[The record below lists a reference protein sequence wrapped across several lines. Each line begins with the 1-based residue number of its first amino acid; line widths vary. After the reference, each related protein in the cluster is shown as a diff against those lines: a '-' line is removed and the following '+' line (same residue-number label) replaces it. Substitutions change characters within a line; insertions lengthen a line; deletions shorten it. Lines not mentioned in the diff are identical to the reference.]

1 MTELHSRS
9 SAERHRP
16 HEQRDSPDS
25 HSRGWADIYSSRI
38 ERPDPSV
45 YQPGQSAHQ
54 FVQKH
59 LHGTELYDSAESQ
72 AGAHR
77 LHAAAGADRG
87 HIDKAAG
94 SERSALA
101 SPAEVQRKREVHD
114 TGAKIADH
122 LKKDPHDFKHVF
134 DELDEIRKKDPRHL
148 SENLGEIN
156 QSLHEKGLLKGMAI
170 VRDNRDGHDGWA
182 VVAEDRSNV
191 NPRHNKTM
199 VSTSH
204 SAEESSTLKHH
215 YSSMHYRRGHYNGWH
230 QSVEGGGGAHGGYDK
245 HAVGGHVPPGARREL
260 IEKAL
265 QLAGVPVTEQN
276 ISAVNKIVTRESG
289 WNPNIT
295 NNWDINAKRG
305 HPSTGLMQTIPSTF
319 SRYALPGMN
328 NNIHDPLS
336 NLVAGIRYAEARYGR
351 HGLSGVAKVASR
363 PGGY

>member
-9 SAERHRP
+9 SLERRHP
-16 HEQRDSPDS
+16 HEDRDSANS
-25 HSRGWADIYSSRI
+25 HARGWADVYSSRI
-38 ERPDPSV
+38 ERPNPSV
-45 YQPGQSAHQ
+45 YQPGQSAHE

-59 LHGTELYDSAESQ
+59 LHGTELYDSAETKGGTNRSH
-72 AGAHR
+72 G
-77 LHAAAGADRG
+77 AAGGDKGRSDRAG
-87 HIDKAAG
+87 G
-94 SERSALA
+94 SERSALGA
-101 SPAEVQRKREVHD
+101 PDDTQRKREVHE

-122 LKKDPHDFKHVF
+122 LKKDPHDFKYVF
-134 DELDEIRKKDPRHL
+134 GELDALHKKDPAHL
-148 SENLGEIN
+148 GENLREVN
-156 QSLHEKGLLKGMAI
+156 DALHEKGLLKGMSI
-170 VRDNRDGHDGWA
+170 VRDNRDGHEGWA
-182 VVAEDRSNV
+182 VVAEDKSNV
-191 NPRHNKTM
+191 NPKHNRTM

-204 SAEESSTLKHH
+204 EAHESSTLKHH

-230 QSVEGGGGAHGGYDK
+230 QSVEGGGGGDGGFDK